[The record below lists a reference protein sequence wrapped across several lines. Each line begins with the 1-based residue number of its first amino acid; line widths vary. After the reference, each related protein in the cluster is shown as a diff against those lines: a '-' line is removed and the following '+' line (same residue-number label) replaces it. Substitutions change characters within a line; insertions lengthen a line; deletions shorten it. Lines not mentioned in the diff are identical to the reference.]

1 MTIDY
6 EFGFWGVGFICSSWR
21 GSVFPRALAWAT
33 SSAIFASIYG
43 MIFQMIWGN
52 VDNFPEVGGTS
63 FTIVWGG
70 YTFTVSFLLVFRTQ
84 IAYAR
89 FWEGAKTLWAVKGV
103 WVNAVSNT
111 LAFTTKE
118 SKRKQEVD
126 SFQHFLVRL
135 MSMLF
140 AASLQSISTANCD
153 FRTLGDFGI
162 DKTHLAYLDRAHDK
176 TEVLLNWVQ
185 RLVVQN
191 HGNGVLS
198 VPPPILSRVFQEL
211 GNGVRELQSAH
222 RLQTCPFPFPYA
234 QAISLFLIL
243 NWGLLPVIAGFFV
256 PQLGG
261 AALLTFCTV
270 FSMWSINYIAA
281 ELEMPFGSDP
291 NDLPLV
297 ELQEDFNEC
306 MRMLM
311 HPMTKRPPTFIY
323 DEHRHEEL
331 WQRLKPVC
339 HIVPS
344 MSQETMQSMQSMPDK
359 LHETHPVDPVVEV
372 VPPVVVPP
380 VPPQAADPE
389 ASWLSGRSAGSTDSP
404 RVEKKMQHL
413 LEGLVPPTV
422 HILAPEEP
430 HREAMPTDLPRS
442 LGSSAL
448 PAGSAAFPLIL
459 AHSVAPSL
467 CSSTKTTG
475 STDLPLEESDQRRI
489 PQRSSPR
496 AGEEARRVGPHHHE
510 SAVASTC
517 NPRKVEIK
525 AIPLPPLGDPTR
537 DLGGVLLLEC
547 SLDGTPLSGS
557 RKKKEVEDS
566 VDRGSNGSSARG
578 AGRCS

>member
-1 MTIDY
+1 MTVDY

-43 MIFQMIWGN
+43 IIFQMIWGN
-52 VDNFPEVGGTS
+52 TENYPDVGGTS

-118 SKRKQEVD
+118 AKRKQDVD

-140 AASLQSISTANCD
+140 SASLQSISTADCD

-185 RLVVQN
+185 RLVIQN
-191 HGNGVLS
+191 QGTGVLS

-243 NWGLLPVIAGFFV
+243 NWILLPVIAGFFV

-291 NDLPLV
+291 NDLPLT

-311 HPMTKRPPTFIY
+311 HPMTKGLPTFIY
-323 DEHRHEEL
+323 DEDQHEEL
-331 WQRLKPVC
+331 WQTLKRV
-339 HIVPS
+339 
-344 MSQETMQSMQSMPDK
+344 SMQSMPDK
-359 LHETHPVDPVVEV
+359 LHETRPVDPVVQV
-372 VPPVVVPP
+372 VPPAVVPP
-380 VPPQAADPE
+380 VPEQSAGPE
-389 ASWLSGRSAGSTDSP
+389 ASWLSGMSGGSTGSP
-404 RVEKKMQHL
+404 CAETKMQHHP
-413 LEGLVPPTV
+413 LEGPLPPTV

-430 HREAMPTDLPRS
+430 HPEAMPTELPRS
-442 LGSSAL
+442 LGASAL
-448 PAGSAAFPLIL
+448 PAGSAGFM
-459 AHSVAPSL
+459 AHAVTPSL

-475 STDLPLEESDQRRI
+475 STDVPLEETDQRRI
-489 PQRSSPR
+489 PQRSTPT
-496 AGEEARRVGPHHHE
+496 AGEEARRVAAHHE

-537 DLGGVLLLEC
+537 DLGGVLLSEC
-547 SLDGTPLSGS
+547 STDGTPLSDS
-557 RKKKEVEDS
+557 SAACRKKNVEDS
-566 VDRGSNGSSARG
+566 IDRGSNSSAHS